1 MRHKG
6 IVWTAEFSPDGTRLL
21 STSAD
26 RTAQLWNAQTG
37 QPIGNP
43 MRHPKGVQMGMFSAD
58 GRRVA
63 TGSEDGTARVW
74 DAMTGEPLS
83 PPLRRPNPTALNA
96 IRFSPD
102 GRWLLTMDLRGA
114 YLWDAQTGLSISE
127 AMMPLGE
134 VNRACFHPDGTW
146 FWTFSGAGMAQAWK
160 VVDPPSPVARW
171 LPDLAEGLAGRRLDA
186 RGELLSAPPEGLLEL
201 RERLLAAES
210 NDFYLRWG
218 RWFFRERLEGGS
230 GKPKE

>member
-1 MRHKG
+1 MPPAANPWASQWFIRPRFGMCPSHRMAASWQPPAAISTCACSTWRPRGFCGSSISPARFFGPGFSADGNRILTACVDGGLRLHSSSSLELVLPPMRHKG

-37 QPIGNP
+37 QPMGNP
-43 MRHPKGVQMGMFSAD
+43 MRHPKGVQMVMFSAD

-127 AMMPLGE
+127 AM
-134 VNRACFHPDGTW
+134 
-146 FWTFSGAGMAQAWK
+146 
-160 VVDPPSPVARW
+160 
-171 LPDLAEGLAGRRLDA
+171 
-186 RGELLSAPPEGLLEL
+186 
-201 RERLLAAES
+201 
-210 NDFYLRWG
+210 
-218 RWFFRERLEGGS
+218 
-230 GKPKE
+230 

>member
-1 MRHKG
+1 
-6 IVWTAEFSPDGTRLL
+6 
-21 STSAD
+21 
-26 RTAQLWNAQTG
+26 
-37 QPIGNP
+37 
-43 MRHPKGVQMGMFSAD
+43 
-58 GRRVA
+58 
-63 TGSEDGTARVW
+63 
-74 DAMTGEPLS
+74 
-83 PPLRRPNPTALNA
+83 
-96 IRFSPD
+96 
-102 GRWLLTMDLRGA
+102 
-114 YLWDAQTGLSISE
+114 
-127 AMMPLGE
+127 
-134 VNRACFHPDGTW
+134 
-146 FWTFSGAGMAQAWK
+146 MAQAWK